1 MLELANPLT
10 VLPWF
15 ADMDALVAAYFAA
28 GAFSR
33 VLLADAQ
40 HVATA
45 VVSGIPI
52 VVSWNFRHL
61 VNRTRR
67 IQVNL
72 VNAQQG
78 YHQVEIVAPP
88 ELE

>member
-1 MLELANPLT
+1 
-10 VLPWF
+10 
-15 ADMDALVAAYFAA
+15 
-28 GAFSR
+28 

-40 HVATA
+40 HVAAA
-45 VVSGIPI
+45 VVSGVPI

-72 VNAQQG
+72 INARQG